1 MATRALSTE
10 EFDRFIE
17 GLDYPLFVVTAFDGT
32 ERAGCLV
39 GFVTQVSID
48 PPRLLVCLSEA
59 NHTRRVAAGADVLA
73 VHVLGADDHATAELF
88 GGQTGDE
95 IDKFARIGWHPGPD
109 GVPLLD
115 NLSRRMIGQVLERHP
130 FGDHVGFLLAPVAE
144 DVGNDDTEA
153 ALMLQDVDDVEPGHP
168 A

>member
-1 MATRALSTE
+1 MALRPLSTE

-39 GFVTQVSID
+39 GFVTQASIA

-59 NHTRRVAAGADVLA
+59 NHTWRVAEGSALLA
-73 VHVLGADDHATAELF
+73 VHVLSTDDHETAELF
-88 GGQTGDE
+88 GGRTGDE
-95 IDKFARIGWHPGPD
+95 IDKFAHTAWHPGPD
-109 GVPLLD
+109 GIPLLD
-115 NLSRRMIGQVLERHP
+115 NLPRRLIGKILARHA
-130 FGDHVGFLLAPVAE
+130 FGDHVGFLLAPLAEYVAT
-144 DVGNDDTEA
+144 DDEA
-153 ALMLQDVDDVEPGHP
+153 ALTLQDVDDVEPGHP

>member
-1 MATRALSTE
+1 MPMRLLSTE
-10 EFDRFIE
+10 EFDRFID
-17 GLDYPLFVVTAFDGT
+17 GLDYPLFVVTACDGSQ
-32 ERAGCLV
+32 RAGCLV

-73 VHVLGADDHATAELF
+73 VHVLGTDDHAIAQLF

-95 IDKFARIGWHPGPD
+95 IDKFAHTGWHSGPD

-115 NLSRRMIGQVLERHP
+115 DLSRRMIGQVLERHP

-144 DVGNDDTEA
+144 HVDSADSEA